1 MEKMELSEALKAN
14 ASVLEGLIGTVS
26 ETQKGL
32 MSSDMYKTCFISIT
46 VPANKVLKICEGKVA
61 CGYLCELIAYGVGA
75 LFAISTNNANG
86 INSKAGL
93 IGSTAIFPN
102 THYNF
107 WRDDNFGVYVT
118 SSSEFTLTILRAGR
132 VNGIAMRV
140 EDISTDSLTKLL

>member
-14 ASVLEGLIGTVS
+14 ASVLGGVIGTVS

-32 MSSDMYKTCFISIT
+32 MSSDMYKTCFIGIT
-46 VPANKVLKICEGKVA
+46 VPANKVLKICEGRVA
-61 CGYLCELIAYGVGA
+61 CGYLCELIAYGVGS

-93 IGSTAIFPN
+93 IGSTAILPN